1 MRNYMRFQSHSDTST
16 VSDIKA
22 TQWATVINENAD
34 GFACDKLT
42 FVSDQA
48 VSVKINGA
56 DNWSALAQDSV
67 DNKYK
72 LSFDKG
78 DILIKTFEV
87 NAAVDYWCGF
97 LY

>member
-1 MRNYMRFQSHSDTST
+1 MSYKRFQSYNGTST
-16 VSDIKA
+16 ASDIKA
-22 TQWATVINENAD
+22 DQWSTVTD
-34 GFACDKLT
+34 VTTFACDKLT

-48 VSVKINGA
+48 VSVKINGSQ
-56 DNWSALAQDSV
+56 NWSPVAQDAS

-72 LSFDKG
+72 LSFDTG

-87 NAAVDYWCGF
+87 NGAVDYWVGF

>member
-1 MRNYMRFQSHSDTST
+1 
-16 VSDIKA
+16 V
-22 TQWATVINENAD
+22 
-34 GFACDKLT
+34 CDKLT
-42 FVSDQA
+42 FIADAA

-56 DNWSALAQDSV
+56 TNWQPLYQDSV

-72 LSFDKG
+72 ISFDRE

-87 NAAVDYWCGF
+87 NGAVGYWVGF

>member
-1 MRNYMRFQSHSDTST
+1 MSYKRFVSYSGTST
-16 VSDIKA
+16 ASDIKA
-22 TQWATVINENAD
+22 SQWATVTD
-34 GFACDKLT
+34 TTTFACDKLT

-56 DNWSALAQDSV
+56 TNWSPLAQDSS

-72 LSFDKG
+72 LSFDQG
-78 DILIKTFEV
+78 DILIKSFEV
-87 NAAVDYWCGF
+87 NGAVDYWVGF